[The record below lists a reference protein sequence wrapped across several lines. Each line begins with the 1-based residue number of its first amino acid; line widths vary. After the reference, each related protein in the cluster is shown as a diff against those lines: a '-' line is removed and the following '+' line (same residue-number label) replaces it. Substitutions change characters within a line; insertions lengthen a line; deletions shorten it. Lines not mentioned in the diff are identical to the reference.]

1 MTNDYVPIDCD
12 QHSVL
17 EVLAMRRTSV
27 VAQFTLGEGPRV
39 SAEGAVMDVLA
50 REGAEYL
57 ILLDQAGQELAIRLD
72 QLQGLSAT
80 DGEAIWRQKSVRN

>member
-57 ILLDQAGQELAIRLD
+57 ILLDQAGQELSIRLD

-80 DGEAIWRQKSVRN
+80 DGEAIWRQKNVSN

>member
-27 VAQFTLGEGPRV
+27 VAQFTIGEGALG
-39 SAEGAVMDVLA
+39 SAEGAVSDVLT

-80 DGEAIWRQKSVRN
+80 DGEAIWRQKSASD